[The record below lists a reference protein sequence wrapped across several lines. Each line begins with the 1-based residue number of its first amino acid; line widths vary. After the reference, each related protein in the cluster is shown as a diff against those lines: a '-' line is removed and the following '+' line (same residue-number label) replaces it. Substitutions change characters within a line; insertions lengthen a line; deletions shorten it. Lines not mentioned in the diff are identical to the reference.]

1 MMYPKASIIL
11 RLQIKHQVLCQPLH
25 RLLMKMIIMI
35 GKTSII
41 EEFQEKIQ
49 KKTLVA
55 VDATI
60 YSIRED
66 TPYKNKKI
74 KEQAL
79 L

>member
-1 MMYPKASIIL
+1 
-11 RLQIKHQVLCQPLH
+11 
-25 RLLMKMIIMI
+25 MKMIIMI